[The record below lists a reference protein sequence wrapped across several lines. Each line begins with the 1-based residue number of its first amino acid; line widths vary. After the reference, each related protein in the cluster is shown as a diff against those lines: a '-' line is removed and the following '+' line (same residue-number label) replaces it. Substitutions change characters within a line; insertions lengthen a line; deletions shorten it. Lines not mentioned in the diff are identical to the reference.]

1 MSAGM
6 PGSFVS
12 MLTGQKSL
20 TSKLEYMSPD
30 DVTLKASNRL
40 VQNIISGEQRSGP
53 RFAEIMNEEK
63 NREAKVINDIKVKAK
78 MQSRPVVECDEI
90 TIEEVSTNIPLKRR
104 REDLE
109 NVGDKEHSKKVKSG
123 WMNKSR
129 RSKKSSSSEE
139 ECFKRR
145 SSKAKAKKKKSNKH
159 KKVAASSS
167 STLTSSASSSS
178 TSSDS
183 SKKKMK
189 KKIKEL
195 KKQVKNEK
203 KSISLEVQQQKLPY
217 PVHPDPRLYQQV
229 QLPHLGQQHFPH
241 MMSQQ
246 LPHLGQHHM
255 MG

>member
-30 DVTLKASNRL
+30 VVTLKASNRL
-40 VQNIISGEQRSGP
+40 IQNIISGEQRSGP

-78 MQSRPVVECDEI
+78 MQSRPVVECDEV
-90 TIEEVSTNIPLKRR
+90 TIEEVSTDNPLKRR

-129 RSKKSSSSEE
+129 
-139 ECFKRR
+139 
-145 SSKAKAKKKKSNKH
+145 
-159 KKVAASSS
+159 
-167 STLTSSASSSS
+167 
-178 TSSDS
+178 
-183 SKKKMK
+183 
-189 KKIKEL
+189 
-195 KKQVKNEK
+195 
-203 KSISLEVQQQKLPY
+203 
-217 PVHPDPRLYQQV
+217 
-229 QLPHLGQQHFPH
+229 
-241 MMSQQ
+241 
-246 LPHLGQHHM
+246 
-255 MG
+255 